1 MTQWRIAIMLLKI
14 IALRRIKILEPHAFV
29 FFCAI
34 YNTLFIDVFLFK
46 LKCDPSKFLSRLRL
60 ILCFV
65 KLNHAWKATAMQN
78 IDMHLKTFLE
88 NFWVKKYTEEWEHKN
103 NIQNHVQKRKVR
115 QTRLR
120 TNRFET
126 STSPHP
132 DPLFAQFTIFRVR
145 REGNSTFVWVGGAQ
159 TKTLS

>member
-1 MTQWRIAIMLLKI
+1 MTQWLIAIMLLKI

-65 KLNHAWKATAMQN
+65 KLNHAWKATAMQLTC
-78 IDMHLKTFLE
+78 ISKLFLRIFELKSIL
-88 NFWVKKYTEEWEHKN
+88 KN
-103 NIQNHVQKRKVR
+103 
-115 QTRLR
+115 
-120 TNRFET
+120 E
-126 STSPHP
+126 STKI
-132 DPLFAQFTIFRVR
+132 IFRTMSKKER
-145 REGNSTFVWVGGAQ
+145 SDKPDYGPIDLKLQHHLTQTHSLRNLPFPESVGRGTQ
-159 TKTLS
+159 FLCE